1 MPKLTIPSPSMV
13 HYRGGR
19 TAIDESVYPDLDAF
33 WADLTAA
40 YREEV
45 RRLGELGCRY
55 LQLDDTSLAY
65 LNDPRSGSTSPRSAA
80 TPTASTSSTSGT
92 STRRSR
98 GGPRAWR

>member
-1 MPKLTIPSPSMV
+1 MV

-19 TAIDESVYPDLDAF
+19 ASIDASIYPDLDSF

-45 RRLGELGCRY
+45 RRLGELGCTY

-65 LNDPRSGSTSPRSAA
+65 MNDPPSASTSPRSAA
-80 TPTASTSSTSGT
+80 TLTGSTSSTSTT
-92 STRRSR
+92 STRRSPV
-98 GGPRAWR
+98 GPREWR